1 MIVVMLG
8 TQNNS
13 FYRLIDEIENL
24 RKKNIIDINEEII
37 IQKGHT
43 KYEKSNFSK
52 NENGISN
59 ITVFDFLTTKQL
71 DEYIEKANLVITH
84 AGVRFNYI

>member
-1 MIVVMLG
+1 MLG

-43 KYEKSNFSK
+43 KYEEANFSE
-52 NENGISN
+52 NENGINN
-59 ITVFDFLTTKQL
+59 ITVFNFLTTKQL
-71 DEYIEKANLVITH
+71 DEYIEKADLVITH
-84 AGVRFNYI
+84 AGVRFYYI